1 MPRNHY
7 RTRKAYVLYANQ
19 IAGLMDKIFKLKD
32 GRTCTIRE
40 CVEADA
46 EAALK
51 LFRIAAAESDNLA
64 RLPDEIK
71 LTPEKER
78 EYIRTHR
85 DSPNSI
91 FVIAE
96 VDGSAVALAGV
107 EGQKLR
113 KFAHHGELGMCVLRE
128 FWRFGIGRAI
138 LDYLEAWARQAGLRK
153 LCLRVYD
160 FNEPA
165 YRLYSGAGFAEE
177 GRLKADVLRADGT
190 YGDTLY
196 MAKHF
201 V

>member
-1 MPRNHY
+1 
-7 RTRKAYVLYANQ
+7 
-19 IAGLMDKIFKLKD
+19 MDKIFRLND
-32 GRTCTIRE
+32 GRTCTIRQ

-46 EAALK
+46 ESVLK
-51 LFRIAAAESDNLA
+51 LFRIVAAESDNLG
-64 RLPDEIK
+64 RLPEEIK
-71 LTPEKER
+71 LTLEEER
-78 EYIRTHR
+78 EYIRAR
-85 DSPNSI
+85 CDSPNSI
-91 FVIAE
+91 MVVAE
-96 VDGSAVALAGV
+96 VDGRAVALAGV
-107 EGQKLR
+107 EGQKLK

-128 FWRFGIGRAI
+128 CWRLGIGRAI

-165 YRLYSGAGFAEE
+165 YRLYCGAGFTEE

-190 YGDTLY
+190 YGDTIY

>member
-1 MPRNHY
+1 M
-7 RTRKAYVLYANQ
+7 TFQ
-19 IAGLMDKIFKLKD
+19 LKD

-46 EAALK
+46 ELVLK
-51 LFRIAAAESDNLA
+51 LFRTVAAESDNLG

-71 LTPEKER
+71 LTIEEER
-78 EYIRTHR
+78 EYIRARR

-91 FVIAE
+91 MVLAE
-96 VDGSAVALAGV
+96 VDGRAAALAGV
-107 EGQKLR
+107 EGPKLK
-113 KFAHHGELGMCVLRE
+113 KFAHHGELGMSVLRE
-128 FWRFGIGRAI
+128 CWRLGIGHAI

-153 LCLRVYD
+153 LYLRVYD

-165 YRLYSGAGFAEE
+165 YRLYCTAGFAEE

-190 YGDTLY
+190 YGDTIC